1 MDMSATGNQVSGMS
15 DFSAKVNN
23 AGQRA
28 GEPESTLQL
37 GRLRFRSDESSIK
50 SLFSNLRDFLVERPA
65 KIRAGTPTAFD
76 MPRFGSD
83 LGGNVKEFFRSA
95 PRGNINSGLLVNWKE
110 EPGLWRNLRDW
121 IAPPKLPPLKT
132 TSQPIAVKD
141 IWSKNTQFSRVQVVS
156 IAAHAIAIA
165 LIVLIPLFLPTWL
178 PQPVT
183 KAVGPESVMDVSPY
197 IAKLSPAEKMAGGG
211 GGAHDN
217 APATRGKPPKFSW
230 EQFAAPVARPIEHP
244 QIAMT
249 PTVLG
254 NPDIKLPDVNA
265 PNWGDPFAK
274 NMSNSM
280 GQGHGSGVGN
290 GNGAGVGPGEG
301 WNTGGGYPNA
311 GSGGY
316 GQPACYYMPKAEYT
330 DEAVKVKIQGSVEL
344 LAVVTADGRV
354 QDPHVAKGLGFGLDE
369 KAVEAVR
376 TWRCTPA
383 RGPDGKPAAVRV
395 LIEATFSLY

>member
-1 MDMSATGNQVSGMS
+1 MS
-15 DFSAKVNN
+15 DFNAKTSGATN
-23 AGQRA
+23 RA

-37 GRLRFRSDESSIK
+37 GRLRFRSNESSIK

-76 MPRFGSD
+76 MPDFGEGV
-83 LGGNVKEFFRSA
+83 GGNLKEFFRSS
-95 PRGNINSGLLVNWKE
+95 PRGTVDSGLLVNWDE
-110 EPGLWRNLRDW
+110 EPGLWQNLRDL
-121 IAPPKLPPLKT
+121 IAPKKLPPLKT
-132 TSQPIAVKD
+132 TSQPVAVKE
-141 IWSKNTQFSRVQVVS
+141 IWSKNTQYSRVQLVS
-156 IAAHAIAIA
+156 VLVHAVAIA
-165 LIVLIPLFLPTWL
+165 LIVLIPLFLTPWIS
-178 PQPVT
+178 PPVT
-183 KAVGPESVMDVSPY
+183 KAFNPEPIDVGVSP
-197 IAKLSPAEKMAGGG
+197 IAMKLAPAAQRAGGG
-211 GGAHDN
+211 GGAHDT

-230 EQFAAPVARPIEHP
+230 EQFAAPMAHPVQHP

-254 NPDIKLPDVNA
+254 NPDIKLPDINA
-265 PNWGDPFAK
+265 PTWGDPYAK
-274 NMSNSM
+274 NMTGSM

-301 WNTGGGYPNA
+301 WGTGGGPPNA

-354 QDPHVAKGLGFGLDE
+354 TDPHVAKGLGFGLDE

>member
-1 MDMSATGNQVSGMS
+1 MSATGNEISRMS
-15 DFSAKVNN
+15 DFSAKANV
-23 AGQRA
+23 GQTKA
-28 GEPESTLQL
+28 GEPDSTLQL
-37 GRLRFRSDESSIK
+37 GRLRFRSNESSVK

-65 KIRAGTPTAFD
+65 KLRAGTPTAFD
-76 MPRFGSD
+76 MPDFGEGV
-83 LGGNVKEFFRSA
+83 GGNLKEFFRSG
-95 PRGNINSGLLVNWKE
+95 PRGSVKSGLLVNWKE
-110 EPGLWRNLRDW
+110 EPGLWQNLRDL
-121 IAPPKLPPLKT
+121 IAPRKLPPLKT
-132 TSQPIAVKD
+132 TSQPVAVPE
-141 IWSKNTQFSRVQVVS
+141 IWSKNAQFSRVQVVS
-156 IAAHAIAIA
+156 ILVHAVVIA
-165 LIVLIPLFLPTWL
+165 LIVLVPLFLPNWIS
-178 PQPVT
+178 PPVT
-183 KAVGPESVMDVSPY
+183 KAFDMNSTDVSVSP
-197 IAKLSPAEKMAGGG
+197 IAMKLAPAKQMAGGG
-211 GGAHDN
+211 GGQHDTL
-217 APATRGKPPKFSW
+217 PAQKGKPPKFSW
-230 EQFAAPVARPIEHP
+230 EQFAAPMAHPVEHP

-254 NPDIKLPDVNA
+254 NPDIKLPDNNA

-274 NMSNSM
+274 SVTGSM

-344 LAVVTADGRV
+344 VAVVTADGRV
-354 QDPHVAKGLGFGLDE
+354 QDPRVSKGLGFGLDE

-383 RGPDGKPAAVRV
+383 RGPDGKPATVRV
-395 LIEATFSLY
+395 VIESTFSLY

>member
-1 MDMSATGNQVSGMS
+1 MS
-15 DFSAKVNN
+15 DFSAKSSG
-23 AGQRA
+23 ASHRA

-37 GRLRFRSDESSIK
+37 GRLRFRSSESSIK

-76 MPRFGSD
+76 MPGFGEGM
-83 LGGNVKEFFRSA
+83 GGNLKEFFRSG
-95 PRGNINSGLLVNWKE
+95 PRGSVNSGLLVNWHE
-110 EPGLWRNLRDW
+110 EPSLWQNLRDL
-121 IAPPKLPPLKT
+121 ISPKKLPPLKT
-132 TSQPIAVKD
+132 TSQPVAVKE
-141 IWSKNTQFSRVQVVS
+141 IWSKNTQYSRVQLVS
-156 IAAHAIAIA
+156 IAVHVVGIAM
-165 LIVLIPLFLPTWL
+165 IVLIPLLFPGIIS
-178 PQPVT
+178 PPGT
-183 KAVGPESVMDVSPY
+183 KAFDVNSTDVSVSPY
-197 IAKLSPAEKMAGGG
+197 IAKLAPAKQMAGGG
-211 GGAHDN
+211 GGAHDK
-217 APATRGKPPKFSW
+217 ADATRGKPPKFSW
-230 EQFAAPVARPIEHP
+230 EQFAAPMAHPVEHP

-274 NMSNSM
+274 NMSDSM
-280 GQGHGSGVGN
+280 GRGHGSGVGN

-330 DEAVKVKIQGSVEL
+330 DEAVKVKVQGSVEL

-354 QDPHVAKGLGFGLDE
+354 TDPHVAKGLGFGLDE